1 MSLSP
6 HIHGTSNRVV
16 NWMTSND
23 GEPGSEVGFAGL
35 RGESSENLAPLEV
48 TVCDSVPF
56 GYPYLPK

>member
-1 MSLSP
+1 
-6 HIHGTSNRVV
+6 
-16 NWMTSND
+16 MTSND